1 MMHRFANPARFMRL
15 SAALLPWCA
24 ALAVLTIGAG
34 LVLALFEAPADYQQG
49 EAVRI
54 MYVHV
59 PAAWMASLVYAV
71 MAGASAVGL
80 IWRHPLADIAAR
92 AAAPLGAGFTL
103 VCLVSGS
110 LWGEPMW
117 GTWWV
122 WDARL
127 TSVLV
132 LFFLYL
138 GYIAL
143 VNAFDEP
150 VRGARA
156 AAVLALVG
164 IVNLPI
170 IKFSVDWWNT
180 LHQSESVFRMS
191 GPTIDASMLWPL
203 LVMAIGFMLLF
214 AALLMVRMRTA
225 LLAARVRTLQMLA
238 NEDEPRAAPRPQRA
252 SLGPAR

>member
-1 MMHRFANPARFMRL
+1 MHRFANPARFMRL
-15 SAALLPWCA
+15 SSALLPWCA
-24 ALAVLTIGAG
+24 WISAALVATG
-34 LVLALFEAPADYQQG
+34 LALALFVAPADYQQG

-59 PAAWMASLVYAV
+59 PAAWMSTFVYAV

-103 VCLVSGS
+103 VCLVTGS
-110 LWGEPMW
+110 LWGKPMW
-117 GTWWV
+117 GTYWV

-143 VNAFDEP
+143 VNGFDEP
-150 VRGARA
+150 TRGARA
-156 AAVLALVG
+156 GAILAIVG

-180 LHQSESVFRMS
+180 LHQPASVFRLG
-191 GPTIDASMLWPL
+191 GPTIAASMLWPL
-203 LVMAIGFMLLF
+203 LIMALGFTLLF
-214 AALLMVRMRTA
+214 MTLLMVRMRTA
-225 LLAARVRTLQMLA
+225 LLEARARALRLVASEAETRTRRRV
-238 NEDEPRAAPRPQRA
+238 PRA
-252 SLGPAR
+252 SLGSAR

>member
-1 MMHRFANPARFMRL
+1 MHRFANPARFMRL
-15 SAALLPWCA
+15 SAAILPWTA
-24 ALAVLTIGAG
+24 ALSVLLLG
-34 LVLALFEAPADYQQG
+34 LGIYLALFVAPPDYQQG

-59 PAAWMASLVYAV
+59 PAAWLASLVYALV
-71 MAGASAVGL
+71 ALMSAIAL
-80 IWRHPLADIAAR
+80 IWRHPLADIAAQS
-92 AAAPLGAGFTL
+92 AAPLGAGFTL
-103 VCLVSGS
+103 LCLVTGS
-110 LWGEPMW
+110 LWGARMW

-150 VRGARA
+150 GRGARA
-156 AAVLALVG
+156 GAILALVG
-164 IVNLPI
+164 VVNLPI

-180 LHQSESVFRMS
+180 LHQPASVFRLG
-191 GPTIDASMLWPL
+191 GPTIAASMLWPL
-203 LVMAIGFMLLF
+203 LIMALGYTLLF
-214 AALLMVRMRTA
+214 ASLLMVRMRTA
-225 LLAARVRTLQMLA
+225 LLAAKLRALRLA
-238 NEDEPRAAPRPQRA
+238 EVEREAA
-252 SLGPAR
+252 SLMPQQTALS

>member
-1 MMHRFANPARFMRL
+1 MLRFANPARFMRL
-15 SAALLPWCA
+15 SSVLLPWCA
-24 ALAVLTIGAG
+24 WLAGVLIAAG
-34 LVLALFEAPADYQQG
+34 LVLALFVAPADYQQG

-59 PAAWMASLVYAV
+59 PSAWMASFVYAV

-103 VCLVSGS
+103 VCLVTGS

-150 VRGARA
+150 TRGARA
-156 AAVLALVG
+156 GAILAIVG
-164 IVNLPI
+164 IINLPI

-180 LHQSESVFRMS
+180 LHQPASVFRLG
-191 GPTIDASMLWPL
+191 GPTIAASMLWPL
-203 LVMAIGFMLLF
+203 LVMALGFTLLF
-214 AALLMVRMRTA
+214 AALLLLRMRTA
-225 LLAARVRTLQMLA
+225 LVAARVRALRLMA
-238 NEDEPRAAPRPQRA
+238 NQAEARAVPRATQAN
-252 SLGPAR
+252 LGSAR